1 MAETDRTSKQQ
12 RLTPTQA
19 RAARRSRRKTRK
31 GFMRYAAFGGV
42 GLIAIAFIVA
52 LFLPSIPMGNRS
64 GSNIEDAPGERFPDQ
79 GNAHIVPTDEHSP
92 YNSVPATSGWHF
104 STGMGESY
112 GSSYAGPA
120 PARWGVYNEFIPDE
134 VLVHNLEHGGIRIHY
149 NCAEACPDLAA
160 KLARYAQ
167 KYREVLISPDPRLET
182 TIVLVAWNFML
193 KLDEYNEASIT
204 GFIEAHENSANAP
217 EWQTP

>member
-1 MAETDRTSKQQ
+1 MAELDRSSKPR
-12 RLTPTQA
+12 RLTASQT
-19 RAARRSRRKTRK
+19 RAARRSRRKARK
-31 GFMRYAAFGGV
+31 SFVRYAAFGGV
-42 GLIAIAFIVA
+42 GLIAVAFIVA
-52 LFLPSIPMGNRS
+52 LFLPSIPVGNRG
-64 GSNIEDAPGERFPDQ
+64 GSSTGVFPGQRFPDQ
-79 GNAHIVPTDEHSP
+79 GNTHISPTDEHAP

-104 STGMGESY
+104 STGMGESH

-149 NCAEACPDLAA
+149 NCPEACPDLAA
-160 KLARYAQ
+160 KLARYAK
-167 KYREVLISPDPRLET
+167 KYREVLISPDPRLESK
-182 TIVLVAWNFML
+182 IVLVAWNFML
-193 KLDEYNEASIT
+193 ELVDYNDSEIT